1 MPESK
6 LKIPRYDLMH
16 PVVLKSKIRRHFEEK
31 LNEHEEFDATLDI
44 HILGQKCYVTV
55 GKPKLHD
62 NPFHR
67 LEFETEEHNY
77 CYRLVRGM
85 GNQVVEA

>member
-31 LNEHEEFDATLDI
+31 FHESETIEIHLLN
-44 HILGQKCYVTV
+44 QKCYVTV
-55 GKPKLHD
+55 GKPRLHE
-62 NPFHR
+62 NPLNR